1 MLYIADT
8 NVISE
13 LVKKEPSP
21 NVLGWCENHEGELAL
36 TVVTIEEMH
45 FGALMLPEGKR
56 RTKLLETIAQIID
69 VYESRTFSFDARA
82 ALECA
87 RLHRKAIAAGRT
99 PTIEDLMIAAIC
111 ICQDATL
118 ATRNVRDFDYLGIRL
133 VNPFEG

>member
-21 NVLGWCENHEGELAL
+21 NVLGWCESHENELAL

-82 ALECA
+82 VLECA

>member
-13 LVKKEPSP
+13 LVKIEPSP
-21 NVLGWCENHEGELAL
+21 NVLNWCENHEDELAI

-56 RTKLLETIAQIID
+56 RAKLLETIDRIIN
-69 VYESRTFSFDARA
+69 VYESRTFMFDAHA

-87 RLHRKAIAAGRT
+87 QLHRKAIAAGRT

-111 ICQDATL
+111 VCQDATL
-118 ATRNVRDFDYLGIRL
+118 ATRNVNDFDFLGIRL
-133 VNPFEG
+133 VDPFEG

>member
-21 NVLGWCENHEGELAL
+21 SVLDWCESHEDELAL
-36 TVVTIEEMH
+36 TVVTIEEIH
-45 FGALMLPEGKR
+45 FGALMLSEGKR
-56 RTKLLETIAQIID
+56 RAKLLETIAQIID
-69 VYESRTFSFDARA
+69 VYESRTFSFDAQA

-111 ICQDATL
+111 VCQDATL
-118 ATRNVRDFDYLGIRL
+118 TTRNVKDFDYLGVRL
-133 VNPFEG
+133 VDPFEG

>member
-1 MLYIADT
+1 MLYVADT
-8 NVISE
+8 NVVSE

-21 NVLGWCENHEGELAL
+21 SVLDWCENRKDELAL

-56 RTKLLETIAQIID
+56 RAKLLETIDQIID
-69 VYESRTFSFDARA
+69 VYESRTFSFDAQA

-87 RLHRKAIAAGRT
+87 RLHRKAVAAGRT
-99 PTIEDLMIAAIC
+99 PTIEDLMIAAISV
-111 ICQDATL
+111 CQGATL
-118 ATRNVRDFDYLGIRL
+118 ATRNVKDFDYLGVRL

>member
-13 LVKKEPSP
+13 LVKQEPSA
-21 NVLGWCENHEGELAL
+21 NVLDWCENHEDELAI
-36 TVVTIEEMH
+36 TVVAIEEMH

-56 RTKLLETIAQIID
+56 RTKLLETIDRIID
-69 VYESRTFSFDARA
+69 VYESRTFLFDAPA

-111 ICQDATL
+111 VRQSATL
-118 ATRNVRDFDYLGIRL
+118 ATRNVKDFDYLGIHL
-133 VNPFEG
+133 VNPFEE

>member
-21 NVLGWCENHEGELAL
+21 NVLGWCESHEDELAL
-36 TVVTIEEMH
+36 TEMH

-99 PTIEDLMIAAIC
+99 PTIEDLMNAAIC

>member
-21 NVLGWCENHEGELAL
+21 NVLGWCESHEDELAL

-69 VYESRTFSFDARA
+69 VYESRTFSFDVRA

-99 PTIEDLMIAAIC
+99 PAIEDLMIAAIC

-118 ATRNVRDFDYLGIRL
+118 ATRNVRDFDYLGILL

>member
-21 NVLGWCENHEGELAL
+21 NVLGWCESHEDELAL

-82 ALECA
+82 ALESA
-87 RLHRKAIAAGRT
+87 RLHRKASAAGRT
-99 PTIEDLMIAAIC
+99 PPIEDLMIAAIC